1 MFSNCFRHDSGGDT
15 LLQGLQDPVTGS
27 FMMDYT
33 YSETYSKISKSSI
46 YLAMKRVF
54 EVVFSIG
61 LLLFTFPVL
70 ILTALAIKL
79 ESPGPIFYRQARN
92 GLNGRIFHV
101 IKFRSMRVDAEKNGP
116 QWAEKND
123 SRVTRVG
130 QFIRKTRIDELPQ
143 LINVLRGEM
152 SLIGPRPER
161 PMFTEQFEKEIPGF
175 KNRLLVKPGLTGWA
189 QVNGGYD
196 ITPKEKLE
204 LDLYYIENQ
213 SFTLDLQILL
223 KTVWVVLS
231 GSGAR

>member
-1 MFSNCFRHDSGGDT
+1 MIQEVTNCYRVYKC
-15 LLQGLQDPVTGS
+15 PVTGS

-33 YSETYSKISKSSI
+33 YSETYSKISKSSV

-54 EVVFSIG
+54 EVIFSIG

-116 QWAEKND
+116 QWAKKND

-161 PMFTEQFEKEIPGF
+161 PMFTDQFEEEIPGF

>member
-1 MFSNCFRHDSGGDT
+1 MVNHT
-15 LLQGLQDPVTGS
+15 
-27 FMMDYT
+27 YT
-33 YSETYSKISKSSI
+33 ATYSKMGKSTI
-46 YLAMKRVF
+46 YITAKRLF
-54 EVVFSIG
+54 EILFSIG
-61 LLLFTFPVL
+61 LFLFTLPVFV
-70 ILTALAIKL
+70 LTALAIKL
-79 ESPGPIFYRQARN
+79 ESPGPIFYQQERN
-92 GLNGRIFHV
+92 GLNGRVFRV

-116 QWAEKND
+116 QWAAKND

-161 PMFTEQFEKEIPGF
+161 PIFTEQFEKEIPGF
-175 KNRLLVKPGLTGWA
+175 KKRLLVKPGLTGWA

-213 SFTLDLQILL
+213 SFSLDLQILL
-223 KTVWVVLS
+223 KTIWVVLS

>member
-46 YLAMKRVF
+46 YLAIKRVF

>member
-1 MFSNCFRHDSGGDT
+1 
-15 LLQGLQDPVTGS
+15 
-27 FMMDYT
+27 MDYT
-33 YSETYSKISKSSI
+33 YSETYSKISKSSV

-54 EVVFSIG
+54 EVIFSIG

-116 QWAEKND
+116 QWAKKND

-161 PMFTEQFEKEIPGF
+161 PMFTDQFEEEIPGF

>member
-1 MFSNCFRHDSGGDT
+1 
-15 LLQGLQDPVTGS
+15 
-27 FMMDYT
+27 MDYT

-46 YLAMKRVF
+46 YLAIKRVF

>member
-1 MFSNCFRHDSGGDT
+1 
-15 LLQGLQDPVTGS
+15 
-27 FMMDYT
+27 MDYT